1 MNDKNLNEEEVSKQ
15 TTINGEPF
23 ENNSELSKKEQ
34 KRLQSEE
41 KRAAKKNAKAAKPA
55 TSKKKRIV
63 ALVLALVLT
72 ASVTTVCL
80 LNMDALSAFFA
91 SLFPSEETNSGYC
104 GSEET
109 NDVVRWELSDSGEL
123 TISGEGEM
131 QAYEKFED
139 APWAA
144 KADDVKSISIGEKIE
159 WVSIIG
165 FSGFK
170 NLETFRVDANSA
182 YYAVSSNALYSAD
195 FATLYL
201 YADASRSLNYAIVS
215 GTKHIFDAAFSGNAY
230 IEVISIPASVLT
242 IGKDAFA
249 SCEKLKTLNYAGNAA
264 EWETL
269 SAGLTLNEK
278 ITVKFEDVSGGE
290 GSGAISGLKADHF
303 YEYLATS
310 SDVTRG
316 SLATLLS
323 DGSTIYLRAGKEEA
337 YLEVTIPCEKPG
349 IYGLTMKEYHSVG
362 RLSYVTLVNRSVIY
376 WSEIT
381 SGNRYTELSSDI
393 PHANTL
399 TAEDYA
405 VPDAI
410 STGEYTEYYAYTY
423 LQAGLNRIRIALR
436 SGGTSKDYSI
446 GINSFRFD
454 LLAADTE
461 NTDTVFATDPSVI
474 DYFVAGDGVGRNS
487 AGTGSFYRTAGSF
500 DVNINIKKEA
510 TYDIYLMS
518 SGTLT
523 TFSMTKNGENQIL
536 SGAKLTA
543 GSGSTALVPLH
554 LGSTKLYAGE
564 QTLNLKFAGSFLNF
578 GAIRFVPQGEDPLGA
593 QTVEGF
599 PEMSVGE
606 GEIDLMPQTTPLGT
620 STFADGIFNVKSGV
634 ANALQATVSVEK
646 AGVYALRLRGVFN
659 GEYFLRNTTGD
670 INTLFVTASADAS
683 FGWQIAADGYGNYTV
698 YQYLSK
704 GENVLT
710 FWSSASATVE
720 GMKLVPLSEDEP
732 SLVLLSANT
741 AGATASASTTY
752 YWTKLLKD
760 DTLTYE
766 FRVTEDGE
774 YLLSGLVGGAAAKV
788 TVLDAMGATVKE
800 LVYDPAS
807 NADIA
812 VGLMGNANAVI
823 YAEMAKVTLSAGEYK
838 IVVTGMTA
846 AASHYSQL
854 YLTKKDAAES
864 GVVWANIDFE
874 ALVVPY
880 PSDVKGA
887 VDLGATEVKK
897 DSKSGIALNGSLLIY
912 GGSANGVYF
921 NVTASEA
928 GIYQL
933 EFATVG
939 RNMSSTYARLYNPAV
954 TGEMSSTNRDPY
966 LGEKRNSA
974 GYSSYG
980 YYVYLQKGENRI
992 YFEHDGGSNGYY
1004 EVVAARIYKVIGD
1017 TYAAFLHPIKDKST
1031 TNTFGGGGYVAQL
1044 RTAGYAGL
1052 TENQRVVYEYTPTVS
1067 GMYRIGLFIAGSA
1080 NIKLRVYEGTGDGK
1094 QNISELLSGDGK
1106 FVTKF
1111 SGGVL
1116 FTVTDATKA
1125 VPTHLY
1131 DGSNFTT
1138 TFAPG
1143 IASVIL
1149 EQGKTYTFEM
1159 ECSDKSSYL
1168 NAGAITLAYSIDQG
1182 LAPTYTYPSFTVDEE
1197 DLKSDNLLSVPESV
1211 LPDNIYDGELLDQL
1225 IEKPE
1230 INVDDVVLSVIG
1242 KNIVPGSGSYF
1253 VSNNYGIMARPEVI
1267 VNATVEKTGIYKI
1280 TISAFSKE
1288 DFVLTATAN
1297 GASTML
1303 TCAGDKTTAANGDNA
1318 SDRSYYETYVYLTEG
1333 ENKITLSA
1341 RNVAIYAALLRGVEE
1356 VDIPVAHRNFIV
1368 GSPLPDNG
1376 HRPEGYYVLRE
1387 GDSVGIKEAY
1397 VRADVGFTWVSAF
1410 VGGEGYLTYT
1420 FKNLDNGEV
1429 TSVAYDLTK
1438 ALEGQTIGDMDLT
1451 YVSFGYVNL
1460 SEGRYTVSVTLS
1472 KGSYALI
1479 TTTFLAGE
1487 KHTHIYDVVMSVEPT
1502 CHEDGATWDECFCGA
1517 VDSESYT
1524 VVPAT
1529 NTHDY
1534 DETVVGKAPTCVDK
1548 GYYIKVCRIC
1558 GDIVPDF
1565 MAEIDATGIHE
1576 YSEWAVI
1583 EPTLTE
1589 EGSAERHCLH
1599 CEESETRKI
1608 AKKQSRYETISI
1620 DVDTITFEKSNKVL
1634 KFTCNV
1640 SKAGFYQIRMNTLL
1654 TPSEGKDNETYITA
1668 VGSAVPGY
1676 SSYGKSFLNEDKT
1689 AYEFST
1695 GLSVYLAAGENV
1707 VTLTAEGAFGAA
1719 VTELTLVNQSAGV
1732 DAWALSNKVMNFG
1745 ANYPGNKEAVAS
1757 VTIAESGFYQIG
1769 YLMGMGGKSTLNF
1782 RFDKNGETAL
1792 AYSFTVTDVA
1802 THLPEEI
1809 TVVAGSTSA
1818 TQYVDG
1824 GYIYLEAGEYTVTM
1838 TPEFSS
1844 YFCYAG
1850 MTFTYA
1856 DPIPSVDTEGGNELA

>member
-1 MNDKNLNEEEVSKQ
+1 MNKKNLNEEEVSR
-15 TTINGEPF
+15 TVINGETV
-23 ENNSELSKKEQ
+23 NKSELSQKEQ
-34 KRLQSEE
+34 KRLLREE

-63 ALVLALVLT
+63 ALVLALALT

-80 LNMDALSAFFA
+80 LNMDAISGFFS
-91 SLFPSEETNSGYC
+91 SLFSSEETNSGYC

-131 QAYEKFED
+131 QSYEKFED
-139 APWAA
+139 APWASL
-144 KADDVKSISIGEKIE
+144 ADDVKTVSIGEKIE
-159 WVSIIG
+159 WVSITG

-170 NLETFRVDANSA
+170 NLEAFRVDAGNA
-182 YYAVSSNALYSAD
+182 YYAVGSAALYSAD

-201 YADASRSLNYAIVS
+201 YPDAAKALNHTVVS

-230 IEVISIPASVLT
+230 IETISLPSSLLT

-249 SCEKLKTLNYAGNAA
+249 SCEKLKTVVYAGNAA
-264 EWETL
+264 EWEVL
-269 SAGLTLNEK
+269 SQGLTLGEK
-278 ITVKFEDVSGGE
+278 ITVKLEDASGGE
-290 GSGAISGLKADHF
+290 GSGAISGLKAEHF

-310 SDVTRG
+310 ADVTRG

-323 DGSTIYLRAGKEEA
+323 DGSTIYLKAGKADA

-349 IYGLTMKEYHSVG
+349 VYGLTMKEYHGVG
-362 RLSYVTLVNRSVIY
+362 RLSYMTLVNRSVTY
-376 WSEIT
+376 WSDIT
-381 SGNRYTELSSDI
+381 SGNRYTELASDI
-393 PHANTL
+393 PPANQYTS
-399 TAEDYA
+399 EDYA

-410 STGEYTEYYAYTY
+410 LTGEYTEYYAYTY
-423 LQAGLNRIRIALR
+423 LKAGLNRIRIALR
-436 SGGTSKDYSI
+436 SGGSNKDYDI

-454 LLAADTE
+454 LLSADTA
-461 NTDTVFATDPSVI
+461 NTETVFATDPSVI
-474 DYFVAGDGVGRNS
+474 DYFVAGEGVGRNS
-487 AGTGSFYRTAGSF
+487 AGTGSFYRTSGSF

-510 TYDIYLMS
+510 TYDVYLMS

-523 TFSMTKNGENQIL
+523 TFSMTKNGGDQIL

-543 GSGSTALVPLH
+543 GMGSTSLVPLH
-554 LGSTKLYAGE
+554 LGSTKLDTGA
-564 QTLNLKFAGSFLNF
+564 QTLTLKFTGSFLNF
-578 GAIRFVPQGEDPLGA
+578 GAIRFVPQGEDPLA
-593 QTVEGF
+593 SQTVEGF

-606 GEIDLMPQTTPLGT
+606 GEIDLMPQTTPLG
-620 STFADGIFNVKSGV
+620 SSSLADGVFNLRSGV
-634 ANALQATVSVEK
+634 NNALQATVFVEK
-646 AGVYALRLRGVFN
+646 AGVYALRLRGAFA
-659 GEYFLRNTTGD
+659 GEYFLRNTTVGD
-670 INTLFVTASADAS
+670 LASLFASASADAS
-683 FGWQIAADGYGNYTV
+683 LGWQIAEDGYGNCTV
-698 YQYLSK
+698 YQYLSA
-704 GENVLT
+704 GENTLE

-720 GMKLVPLSEDEP
+720 GMKLVSLSEDAP
-732 SLVLLSANT
+732 SLILLSTNT
-741 AGATASASTTY
+741 AGSTASASKEY

-788 TVLDAMGATVKE
+788 TVLDATGATVKE

-807 NADIA
+807 NTDIT
-812 VGLMGNANAVI
+812 VGIMGNANAVI
-823 YAEMAKVTLSAGEYK
+823 YAEMTNVTLTAGEYK
-838 IVVTGMTA
+838 IVVTGTTA

-854 YLTKKDAAES
+854 YLTKKGSAES
-864 GVVWANIDFE
+864 GIVWANIDFE
-874 ALVVPY
+874 PLVVPF
-880 PSDVKGA
+880 PSDVKDA
-887 VDLGATEVKK
+887 VDLKETEVKK
-897 DSKSGIALNGSLLIY
+897 GSKSGIALNGSLLIY

-921 NVTASEA
+921 NVTASES
-928 GIYQL
+928 GFYQL

-939 RNMSSTYARLYNPAV
+939 RNMSTTYARLYNPAV

-966 LGEKRNSA
+966 LGEKRDAA

-992 YFEHDGGSNGYY
+992 YFEHDGGANGYF

-1031 TNTFGGGGYVAQL
+1031 TKTFGGGGYVAQL
-1044 RTAGYAGL
+1044 RAAGYQGL
-1052 TENQRVVYEYTPTVS
+1052 TQNQRVVYEYTPTVS
-1067 GMYRIGLFIAGSA
+1067 GSYRIGLFIAGSA
-1080 NIKLRVYEGTGDGK
+1080 NINLRVYEGTGDGK
-1094 QNISELLSGDGK
+1094 QNISELLSGDSK

-1111 SGGVL
+1111 SAGVL
-1116 FTVTDATKA
+1116 FTVADATKA
-1125 VPTHLY
+1125 TPSHLH
-1131 DGSNFTT
+1131 DGSNYTT

-1143 IASVIL
+1143 IATVIL
-1149 EQGKTYTFEM
+1149 EKGKTYTFEL
-1159 ECSDKSSYL
+1159 ECGDKSSYL
-1168 NAGAITLAYSIDQG
+1168 NAGAMTLAYSIDQG
-1182 LAPTYTYPSFTVDEE
+1182 VAPTYTYPKLSVDEE
-1197 DLKSDNLLSVPESV
+1197 SLKSDNLLSVPDSV
-1211 LPDNIYDGELLDQL
+1211 LPDNIYDGEMVDQL
-1225 IEKPE
+1225 IAKPE
-1230 INVDDVVLSVIG
+1230 IEGDDMILSVKEG
-1242 KNIVPGSGSYF
+1242 KIVPGNGSYF
-1253 VSNNYGIMARPEVI
+1253 VSDSYGIMMRPEAI
-1267 VNATVEKTGIYKI
+1267 VTATVEKTGIYKI
-1280 TISAFSKE
+1280 IVSAFTKE
-1288 DFVLTATAN
+1288 DVLLTATAN

-1341 RNVAIYAALLRGVEE
+1341 RNVVIYAALLRGVEE

-1387 GDSVGIKEAY
+1387 GDSVAIKEAY

-1451 YVSFGYVNL
+1451 YASFGYVNL

-1502 CHEDGATWDECFCGA
+1502 CHEDGAIWNECFCGA

-1589 EGSAERHCLH
+1589 EGSAERHCIH
-1599 CEESETRKI
+1599 CEEAETRKI
-1608 AKKQSRYETISI
+1608 ARKQSRYETISI
-1620 DVDTITFEKSNKVL
+1620 EVDTLTLEKSNKVL
-1634 KFTCNV
+1634 KFTCSV

-1654 TPSEGKDNETYITA
+1654 TPSAGKDNETYITA
-1668 VGSAVPGY
+1668 VGSAAPGY

-1695 GLSVYLAAGENV
+1695 GLSVYLAAGENT
-1707 VTLTAEGAFGAA
+1707 VTLTAEGAFNAA
-1719 VTELTLVNQSAGV
+1719 ITELTLVNQSAGI
-1732 DAWALSNKVMNFG
+1732 DAWALSNEVMNFG
-1745 ANYPGNKEAVAS
+1745 ANYSGNKEAVAS

-1792 AYSFTVTDVA
+1792 AYSFTVTDVLSL
-1802 THLPEEI
+1802 LPEGI
-1809 TVVAGSTSA
+1809 TAVAGSTNA
-1818 TQYVDG
+1818 TQYIES
-1824 GYIYLEAGEYTVTM
+1824 GYIYLESGEYTVTM
-1838 TPEFSS
+1838 TPEFAS

-1850 MTFTYA
+1850 MTFTFA